1 MKKQTMQD
9 AISENCK
16 REQIRKS
23 NQTYTKR
30 LKRQIRIQEFK
41 NKVAIIN
48 FIFAVTFILIIFT
61 TIMLSYSV

>member
-1 MKKQTMQD
+1 MQD